1 MASLVNALTLDSMVT
16 PLWFKIPFVGRY
28 QVFYPEQRN
37 GLLFHAG
44 LILLLAAAS
53 LWGLN
58 QATRTQIGPAFLLY
72 LLPALMA
79 LALLPLAVYRAFALL
94 RAYYIVERD
103 GIRLHWGL
111 RVEDIPMSEV
121 LWIKGAKE
129 AGMTLPLPWLHLP
142 GAILGLRKLSNGT
155 PVEYLAADR
164 QNLVLIATTERIYA
178 ISPARAVAFL
188 EAARRFAELGSP
200 TPIPRRSVYP
210 TFLWMQIWATPP
222 ARYLIVAGL
231 FASLVLLVVVS
242 LSVPSRAAISMGFRP
257 DGSPRDLVPS
267 IQLVLLPLVNA
278 FFFLGNLLLGMFF
291 FRRGLQG
298 SQVESPSPSVL
309 REIQT
314 SRVLAYTLWGTAVLT
329 PLILLV
335 AVYFILRMT

>member
-58 QATRTQIGPAFLLY
+58 QATRTQIGPVFLLY

-164 QNLVLIATTERIYA
+164 APE
-178 ISPARAVAFL
+178 S
-188 EAARRFAELGSP
+188 S
-200 TPIPRRSVYP
+200 PRRHSRRIPPLAPRVGRSRLSGDPHQHPLTHQHPHRNPHTDQHCHPHRYRNPHRYP
-210 TFLWMQIWATPP
+210 HHYSHKLPL
-222 ARYLIVAGL
+222 RRLG
-231 FASLVLLVVVS
+231 
-242 LSVPSRAAISMGFRP
+242 RAAP
-257 DGSPRDLVPS
+257 VVDGYS
-267 IQLVLLPLVNA
+267 
-278 FFFLGNLLLGMFF
+278 
-291 FRRGLQG
+291 
-298 SQVESPSPSVL
+298 
-309 REIQT
+309 
-314 SRVLAYTLWGTAVLT
+314 SR
-329 PLILLV
+329 
-335 AVYFILRMT
+335 